1 MAAVFFEMLPIAKF
15 DPPFEEFFA
24 TPQNITPLLC
34 HL

>member
-24 TPQNITPLLC
+24 TP
-34 HL
+34 H